1 MATGANTAELHCI
14 SAARTGRIRVSRL
27 ALTGWANAV
36 PSASAGFKSWSDDG
50 RLWGVYTSS
59 TGDFSLY
66 RRPTAGSSDKVC
78 SGTVASGKVTLAQ
91 ANSSGH
97 SGSADVDN
105 GTPGTNPDGDATFDV
120 VVCYADE
127 NDLLKIDRN
136 VDKLLASGVFPGG
149 SAGTR
154 FEALLAESKRMLDRW
169 LLERLGNG
177 LPADEWGR
185 PLLAN
190 LVRTGDYA
198 RCHALLALHCATLG
212 RGVLGAEAALLAQTY
227 MDLARGEFKGLTLQ
241 IDAGRDTVADSNHL
255 GWAARL
261 IRG

>member
-1 MATGANTAELHCI
+1 MATGANIAELHSI

-27 ALTGWANAV
+27 VLTGWASAV

-59 TGDFSLY
+59 TADFSLY
-66 RRPTAGSSDKVC
+66 RRSTAGSGDKVC
-78 SGTVASGKVTLAQ
+78 SGTVSAGKVTLSQ

-105 GTPGTNPDGDATFDV
+105 GTPGTNPDSDATFDV

-127 NDLLKIDRN
+127 NDLLRIDRQA
-136 VDKLLASGVFPGG
+136 DKYLASGLYPGG
-149 SAGTR
+149 ASGTR
-154 FEALLAESKRMLDRW
+154 FESLLSESKRMLDRW
-169 LLERLGNG
+169 LVERLGTG
-177 LPADEWGR
+177 LLADEWGR

-190 LVRTGDYA
+190 LVRTGDFA
-198 RCHALLALHCATLG
+198 RCHALLALHVAALG
-212 RGVLGAEAALLAQTY
+212 RGVLGADAVQMAQAY
-227 MDLARGEFKGLTLQ
+227 MDLARQEFKGLTLQ
-241 IDAGRDTVADSNHL
+241 LDAGRDTVADAYQF
-255 GWAARL
+255 GWVSRL